1 MKSFDREEYLARHV
15 PYRMRSIAWFLHVL
29 RGTRGWTEAK
39 KMDVFI
45 DGKLCITGNHR
56 GLTNPS
62 IEVGIIY
69 SRVLLEFMGLKANK
83 KKDALVEV
91 HRRKDDDIGIEDFS
105 SSTGPLKRVNISE
118 ALACYPGRAE
128 DAEASLV
135 TIIAHAD
142 KAVAHMTEGP
152 VQDDRTANLVE
163 LGGEGVL
170 TLVSRYLYKALGRSV
185 PDYDIKV
192 HD

>member
-1 MKSFDREEYLARHV
+1 MKAFDRKEYLDRHV

-29 RGTRGWTEAK
+29 RGTRGWTEPK
-39 KMDVFI
+39 KMDVYI

-69 SRVLLEFMGLKANK
+69 SRVLLEFVGLKANK

-91 HRRKDDDIGIEDFS
+91 QRRLDDDIGIEDFS
-105 SSTGPLKRVNISE
+105 SATGPLKRVTIAE
-118 ALACYPGRAE
+118 ALSCYPGPAK

-152 VQDDRTANLVE
+152 VQDDRTADLVE
-163 LGGEGVL
+163 LGGKGVL
-170 TLVSRYLYKALGRSV
+170 ALVSRYLYRALGRNI
-185 PDYDIKV
+185 PDYEIKV
-192 HD
+192 QK